1 MVDKL
6 RSYAPLGSSTA
17 MNPTMVTTA
26 AMPLSRLSLLE
37 TYLDKLIFS
46 PVISLSNTPTY
57 AANNPPPPL
66 LSNIILRIDLANHDV
81 DATKINLVD
90 LAQTGVEYIL
100 YG

>member
-46 PVISLSNTPTY
+46 PVTSLSNTPTY
-57 AANNPPPPL
+57 AANNPPPLCCPAL
-66 LSNIILRIDLANHDV
+66 F
-81 DATKINLVD
+81 
-90 LAQTGVEYIL
+90 
-100 YG
+100 